1 LSTSANDDEGGEK
14 NQKIVH
20 NSQAGVE
27 HKGMSQH
34 FLSTSCADFD
44 LLFALGNLPSKI
56 ENV

>member
-1 LSTSANDDEGGEK
+1 MMTRGEK

-20 NSQAGVE
+20 DSQAGVE